1 MKKTEQQLADE
12 LEQTIAAVMQGK
24 TMSPADKTQANEA
37 RLAAD
42 LVHLAAR
49 TNPDPSFVAQLQ
61 RRLSARAIQLKKT
74 EQSPERASFWQDLT
88 QMLKEG
94 FTMKRTYALGT
105 LIALIVFV
113 GSYGLWRTLSPGS
126 DPGQVAEV
134 APIPADTLPDEN
146 NTVSGQPLAQL
157 PRFQTQNPA
166 GGMGGGD
173 ASEAAAPMS
182 VEGDFDMKMMDPF
195 SGTTFILNGTLPSEP
210 TSGLVHQRQ
219 PEVALDIATVRQI
232 ADQYGFTGPIYV
244 ETYSSDVPSDQP
256 PPVYIVFDGPR
267 NLRLDSW
274 SINYTDEG
282 AAARMN
288 YDNPTLRPETVGIA
302 EAFLTQHGQLNFP
315 YVAEAQLGDS
325 VLFYRLV
332 DGRKVNE
339 PEISVTVNQD
349 NEVVY
354 VFDNTSTDWA
364 AVGSYPL
371 ITAEQAWQQVQAG
384 VFENSIQYQMMPAD
398 LGEPLPIEEP
408 DFLADYKYWPR
419 DFVPGSEVHLYE
431 WPIVY
436 QPVDGG
442 DPLVKVRTFTVIAD
456 AATLSALV
464 DGRDSQLHLWGTLNE
479 NRTQLQLAGWEPLG
493 EYNPIYQQGV
503 VRRQDE
509 QLLFYGQEGDIYILP
524 NAPAD
529 IENGLE
535 VNVFGYAARDT
546 GLEYPVLDW
555 ESIDKYIEY
564 PEPELSEESHT
575 TDDMPIEPF
584 VPFRYSEVQINGAEL
599 VYYLTYAFPEMQEGE
614 DPMWRPAPTI
624 YLQPAW
630 AFSGTADNGDE
641 IKLFVQAVAN
651 EYLQP

>member
-288 YDNPTLRPETVGIA
+288 YDNPTDRK
-302 EAFLTQHGQLNFP
+302 
-315 YVAEAQLGDS
+315 S
-325 VLFYRLV
+325 VV
-332 DGRKVNE
+332 
-339 PEISVTVNQD
+339 
-349 NEVVY
+349 
-354 VFDNTSTDWA
+354 
-364 AVGSYPL
+364 
-371 ITAEQAWQQVQAG
+371 
-384 VFENSIQYQMMPAD
+384 
-398 LGEPLPIEEP
+398 
-408 DFLADYKYWPR
+408 
-419 DFVPGSEVHLYE
+419 
-431 WPIVY
+431 
-436 QPVDGG
+436 
-442 DPLVKVRTFTVIAD
+442 
-456 AATLSALV
+456 
-464 DGRDSQLHLWGTLNE
+464 
-479 NRTQLQLAGWEPLG
+479 
-493 EYNPIYQQGV
+493 
-503 VRRQDE
+503 
-509 QLLFYGQEGDIYILP
+509 
-524 NAPAD
+524 
-529 IENGLE
+529 
-535 VNVFGYAARDT
+535 
-546 GLEYPVLDW
+546 
-555 ESIDKYIEY
+555 
-564 PEPELSEESHT
+564 
-575 TDDMPIEPF
+575 
-584 VPFRYSEVQINGAEL
+584 
-599 VYYLTYAFPEMQEGE
+599 
-614 DPMWRPAPTI
+614 
-624 YLQPAW
+624 
-630 AFSGTADNGDE
+630 
-641 IKLFVQAVAN
+641 
-651 EYLQP
+651 